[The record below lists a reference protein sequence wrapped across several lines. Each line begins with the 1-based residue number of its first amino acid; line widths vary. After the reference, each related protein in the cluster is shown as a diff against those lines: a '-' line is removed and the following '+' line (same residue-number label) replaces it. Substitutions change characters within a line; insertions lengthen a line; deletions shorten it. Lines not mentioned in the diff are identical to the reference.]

1 MLASTQKEL
10 NFVPSAY
17 CSLQVPLII
26 DDEAR
31 LLLSSTLAAQAI
43 DQLDLVVAGA
53 RDLFQLGSARLMI
66 VVEETVDEEL
76 GRKVHQIVDS
86 LTKTEIVYGQ
96 IQVVENGEYHTAFG
110 GAVELGDDDACDAR
124 GFPKALGL
132 FDGVLPGRAV
142 EHQENFVRSAWHNF
156 ARDFA
161 DFC

>member
-66 VVEETVDEEL
+66 VVEETVDEKL
-76 GRKVHQIVDS
+76 GRKVH
-86 LTKTEIVYGQ
+86 
-96 IQVVENGEYHTAFG
+96 
-110 GAVELGDDDACDAR
+110 
-124 GFPKALGL
+124 
-132 FDGVLPGRAV
+132 
-142 EHQENFVRSAWHNF
+142 
-156 ARDFA
+156 
-161 DFC
+161 